1 MSEKKKKLQMKE
13 HMREV
18 FISLKE
24 KTRHLR
30 VLQAVSNTIQYYSEF
45 VISPM
50 HYRAVRHTDS

>member
-1 MSEKKKKLQMKE
+1 MKNKKLQMKE

-18 FISLKE
+18 FISPKE

-30 VLQAVSNTIQYYSEF
+30 ALQAVSNTVQYYCEF

-50 HYRAVRHTDS
+50 HYRAVCHTDN